1 MSPDN
6 QTEKTI
12 KKALLVPTV
21 VFLAAVAVMVLG
33 LFLVVVPVTLMGLEE
48 HKQTV
53 RDFYAVAGTVSS
65 VTLPFAVA
73 FLLIK
78 VSETD

>member
-1 MSPDN
+1 M
-6 QTEKTI
+6 TAI

-53 RDFYAVAGTVSS
+53 RDFLRGGGYR
-65 VTLPFAVA
+65 
-73 FLLIK
+73 IK
-78 VSETD
+78 CNPTFRCCFPAYQGIRNRLT

>member
-1 MSPDN
+1 M
-6 QTEKTI
+6 TAI

-21 VFLAAVAVMVLG
+21 VFLAAMAIMILG
-33 LFLVVVPVTLMGLEE
+33 IFLIVTPVTLMGLEE
-48 HKQTV
+48 YKQFV
-53 RDFYAVAGTVSS
+53 RDSYAVLGTVSS
-65 VTLPFAVA
+65 VTIPFAVA

>member
-6 QTEKTI
+6 RTEETI

-21 VFLAAVAVMVLG
+21 VFLAAVAVMLLG

-48 HKQTV
+48 YKQFV
-53 RDFYAVAGTVSS
+53 RDSYAVVGTVSS

>member
-1 MSPDN
+1 M
-6 QTEKTI
+6 TAI

-21 VFLAAVAVMVLG
+21 VFLAAVAVMLLG
-33 LFLVVVPVTLMGLEE
+33 IFLVVVPVTLMELEE
-48 HKQTV
+48 YKQFV
-53 RDFYAVAGTVSS
+53 LDSYMVGTVSS

>member
-1 MSPDN
+1 M
-6 QTEKTI
+6 TAI

-21 VFLAAVAVMVLG
+21 VFLAAMAVMVLG
-33 LFLVVVPVTLMGLEE
+33 LFLVVAPVILMGLEE
-48 HKQTV
+48 YKQTV

>member
-1 MSPDN
+1 M
-6 QTEKTI
+6 TAI

-21 VFLAAVAVMVLG
+21 VFLAAVAVMILG
-33 LFLVVVPVTLMGLEE
+33 IFLVVAPVTLMGLEE
-48 HKQTV
+48 YKQFV
-53 RDFYAVAGTVSS
+53 RDSYAVVGTVSS

>member
-53 RDFYAVAGTVSS
+53 RDFYVVVGTVSS

>member
-1 MSPDN
+1 M
-6 QTEKTI
+6 
-12 KKALLVPTV
+12 
-21 VFLAAVAVMVLG
+21 VFLAAGAVMVLG

-53 RDFYAVAGTVSS
+53 RDFYAVVGTVSS

>member
-1 MSPDN
+1 M
-6 QTEKTI
+6 TAI
-12 KKALLVPTV
+12 KKASLVPTV
-21 VFLAAVAVMVLG
+21 VFLAAVAVMILG
-33 LFLVVVPVTLMGLEE
+33 IFLVVAPVTLMGLEE
-48 HKQTV
+48 YKQFV
-53 RDFYAVAGTVSS
+53 RDSYAVVGTVSS

>member
-1 MSPDN
+1 MSSN
-6 QTEKTI
+6 NRTEETI

-21 VFLAAVAVMVLG
+21 VFLAAVAVMLLG
-33 LFLVVVPVTLMGLEE
+33 LFLVVVPITLIGPEE
-48 HKQTV
+48 YKQFV
-53 RDFYAVAGTVSS
+53 RDSYAVVGTVSS

>member
-1 MSPDN
+1 M
-6 QTEKTI
+6 TAI

-21 VFLAAVAVMVLG
+21 VFLAAVAVMLLG
-33 LFLVVVPVTLMGLEE
+33 IFLVVAPVTLMELEE
-48 HKQTV
+48 YKQFV
-53 RDFYAVAGTVSS
+53 LDSYVVVGTVSS

-78 VSETD
+78 VYETD